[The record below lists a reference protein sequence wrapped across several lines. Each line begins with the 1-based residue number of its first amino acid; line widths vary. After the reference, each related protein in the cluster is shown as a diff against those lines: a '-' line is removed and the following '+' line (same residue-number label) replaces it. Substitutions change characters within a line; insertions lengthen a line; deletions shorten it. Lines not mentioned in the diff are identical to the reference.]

1 MCKGYGSHHVCLF
14 VCYHANCYISHYK
27 SKMRYHRVLCGV
39 FKIYTVWILLKML
52 GSKVLAYHRWQ
63 TSSRRTGGTAMDSLL
78 DRKCA
83 RSSTAVTQLLTLL
96 QS

>member
-1 MCKGYGSHHVCLF
+1 MLTATYLV
-14 VCYHANCYISHYK
+14 YK
-27 SKMRYHRVLCGV
+27 FKMRYHRALYGV

-52 GSKVLAYHRWQ
+52 GCKVLVLFAYHRWQ
-63 TSSRRTGGTAMDSLL
+63 TSSQRTGGTVIDYLQ

-83 RSSTAVTQLLTLL
+83 CSSTAPTQVLTVV